1 MKVRIK
7 GDSLRIRI
15 SRSEV
20 IQLLA
25 GNCLEETIH
34 FTPEARAKFTYALLQ
49 DSSVSMPTVQYTENR
64 VAILLP
70 AEQANEWGFTNQVGI
85 AEDISLGPVGA
96 LALLIE
102 KDFACLDRSDE
113 DNQDTFANPNA
124 GITCSPTARPVASA

>member
-7 GDSLRIRI
+7 GNSLRLRI

-20 IQLLA
+20 VRLLA
-25 GNCLEETIH
+25 SDCLEETIR
-34 FTPEARAKFTYALLQ
+34 FAPEVSAKFTYALRMEPCLKML
-49 DSSVSMPTVQYTENR
+49 SVQYTESK

-70 AEQANEWGFTNQVGI
+70 VDQANEWGCSDQVGI
-85 AEDISLGPVGA
+85 AESISLGTVGS

-102 KDFACLDRSDE
+102 KDFACLDGSDE

-124 GITCSPTARPVASA
+124 GKTC